1 MLVTV
6 KYLTVFSIITG
17 KREEKFRLR
26 EGARLR
32 DLVDLLYQK
41 YGEGLRKQAEGAI
54 ILVNGR
60 SASPDDLL
68 SHGDVVALSHPV
80 GGGSL
85 V

>member
-6 KYLTVFSIITG
+6 KYLTSFSILTG
-17 KREEKFRLR
+17 RREEKFRLR
-26 EGARLR
+26 DGARLR
-32 DLVDLLYQK
+32 DLIDLLHQK
-41 YGEGLRKQAEGAI
+41 YGEELRKQAEGAV

-60 SASPDDLL
+60 SAGPEDALN
-68 SHGDVVALSHPV
+68 HGDVVAISHPV